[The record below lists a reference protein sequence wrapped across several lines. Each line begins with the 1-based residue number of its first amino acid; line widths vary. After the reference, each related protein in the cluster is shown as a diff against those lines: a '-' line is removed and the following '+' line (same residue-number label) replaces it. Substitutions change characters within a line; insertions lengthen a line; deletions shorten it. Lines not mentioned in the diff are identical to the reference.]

1 MSSRGQQQQPR
12 QTGQARQAG
21 QTTQSP
27 TDGFRPVGG
36 LIYGVI
42 GFVAAFVVTVV
53 YFFYRID
60 EITGGTVDSV
70 LPDDPVALGWPF
82 YNAHKVDITT
92 SVGSTSIN
100 YLEEIP
106 QLDPLVFNAIPAVI
120 LFLAGFAVARRVQE
134 PLSDEANAVAGAS
147 VAVGYVPVLA
157 AGTVAFTVEEAGVS
171 IGPELG
177 LSLVLWGLLFSAGFG
192 AIGGYLGG

>member
-1 MSSRGQQQQPR
+1 MSSRGQQQPR
-12 QTGQARQAG
+12 QAGRARQAG
-21 QTTQSP
+21 QTQSP

-42 GFVAAFVVTVV
+42 GFAAAFILTVA
-53 YFFYRID
+53 YFFTRI
-60 EITGGTVDSV
+60 ESITRGRG
-70 LPDDPVALGWPF
+70 DPVLGNEPAALGWPF
-82 YNAHKVDITT
+82 YNAHGTGITS
-92 SVGSTSIN
+92 SVGSESIN
-100 YLEEIP
+100 YLQDIP

-134 PLSDEANAVAGAS
+134 PLSDEASAVAGAS

-177 LSLVLWGLLFSAGFG
+177 LSLVLWGLLYSAGAG
-192 AIGGYLGG
+192 AVGGYLGG